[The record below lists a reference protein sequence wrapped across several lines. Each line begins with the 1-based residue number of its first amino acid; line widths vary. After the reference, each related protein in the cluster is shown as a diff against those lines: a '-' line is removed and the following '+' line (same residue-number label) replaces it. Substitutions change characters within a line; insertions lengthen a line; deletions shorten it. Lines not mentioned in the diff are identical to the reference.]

1 MNIQIVRQMRC
12 LEICR
17 SFRIIKAI
25 NSRQSCC
32 VVVIVDEYEKEKK
45 IKIKKNVKSKV
56 GIPPTMV
63 LHFFCKVLKE
73 KMWR

>member
-25 NSRQSCC
+25 NSSSHVVLCC
-32 VVVIVDEYEKEKK
+32 G
-45 IKIKKNVKSKV
+45 NS
-56 GIPPTMV
+56 
-63 LHFFCKVLKE
+63 
-73 KMWR
+73 R

>member
-45 IKIKKNVKSKV
+45 IKIKKCKIKSRNSTYDGV
-56 GIPPTMV
+56 T
-63 LHFFCKVLKE
+63 FFL
-73 KMWR
+73 